1 MSLLWNL
8 ISCITEGPEQKGIS
22 NLFAVVYHVC
32 FSTFIFDS
40 SEKFLRM
47 EGINP
52 VAKPDHKIY
61 FGSRNMKITPVHRS
75 NGNQYQKKT
84 KKHSQPQNTDMFN
97 KQWLLFTDYVQKNV
111 LLAAV
116 HEAITISKIH
126 LLRQSVHRGED

>member
-47 EGINP
+47 EGTNP

-75 NGNQYQKKT
+75 NGNQYQKNPKNILSLRIQT
-84 KKHSQPQNTDMFN
+84 FN

-126 LLRQSVHRGED
+126 LLRQSAHRGED

>member
-75 NGNQYQKKT
+75 NGNQYQKKPKNILSLRIQT
-84 KKHSQPQNTDMFN
+84 FN

-126 LLRQSVHRGED
+126 LLRQSAHRGED

>member
-47 EGINP
+47 EGTNP

-75 NGNQYQKKT
+75 NGNQYQKKPKNILSLRIQT
-84 KKHSQPQNTDMFN
+84 FN

-126 LLRQSVHRGED
+126 LLRQSAHRGED

>member
-75 NGNQYQKKT
+75 NGNQYQKNPKNILSLRIQT
-84 KKHSQPQNTDMFN
+84 FN

-126 LLRQSVHRGED
+126 LLRQSAHRGED